1 MDSRSLHV
9 LEFDKIR
16 DRLATFASFSLGVE
30 RCRELMPTDD
40 IRLAREW
47 QAETREARRLIE
59 EKSDVHL
66 GGVHDLRP
74 QTEQALRGS
83 PLLPVDLNHVRYT
96 LQRARSLQR
105 TLSRLSEQFPYV
117 ADVAARISVPQEV
130 VDEIGRCVDERGE
143 MLDSASETLARVRR
157 ELREAHGH
165 LMEKLQRLIGTPANQ
180 PFLQEAIITQRQ
192 GRYVIPLRAE
202 FKGRIPGLVHD
213 QSGSGAT
220 IFIEP
225 LAVVD
230 LNNQWR
236 EAQLA
241 EEEEIRRI
249 LTALTEMVANAAG
262 PIRRTVEALGDLDL
276 IFAKSRYAN
285 DLRATEAELIPFRS
299 NSGARSPHAEPGY
312 SQAEIEHPG
321 STIRLF
327 QARHPLL
334 DPLTVVPVDIY
345 LDDDYFVL
353 VITGP
358 NTGGKT
364 VTLKTTGLL
373 TLMAQAGLAIP
384 AADGSALSVF
394 DQVFA
399 DIGDEQS
406 IEQSLSTFSS
416 HMTHIVDILEW
427 ADSRSLVL
435 LDELGAG
442 TDPEEGAALAQ
453 ALLNTILARRI
464 TTLATTHYSE
474 LKVFAHSTPFISN
487 ASVEFDIETLSPT
500 YKLSIGL
507 PGRSNAFAIAR
518 RLGLSPE
525 IVARAEALV
534 SPESLEAEAMLA
546 EIKRAR
552 ESALAAESEAK
563 AAQRHTEALNADL
576 HYRLAK
582 AEEARREVVSEARLQ
597 AQGEL
602 DAIRQEIAQWRSHM
616 PETGGET
623 VPPPDRSRHQVWLAE
638 AEAIL
643 SQRARETQPLPS
655 LSAPEPVVVD
665 GPLQAGDKVW
675 VPSLGAAGEVAVVG
689 AHDVEI
695 KVGSFR
701 LKLAQSRVELR
712 QRGDQPAVQVQPTG
726 SLPKPSSPGM
736 ELDLRGLTVDD
747 MLIELDRY
755 LDTAYLAGLPFVRL
769 IHGKGTGA
777 LRQAVRDE
785 LRGHPL
791 VSEFRPGDSAEG
803 GEGVTVARL
812 VQR

>member
-9 LEFDKIR
+9 LEFEKIR
-16 DRLATFASFSLGVE
+16 DRLAAFASFSLGVE
-30 RCRELMPTDD
+30 RCRELAPTDD

-74 QTEQALRGS
+74 WTEQALRGS
-83 PLLPVDLNHVRYT
+83 PLLPIDLNHVRYT

-105 TLSRLSEQFPYV
+105 TLGRLSEQFPYV
-117 ADVAARISVPQEV
+117 ADVAARISVPLEV
-130 VDEIGRCVDERGE
+130 VDEIGRCIDERGE
-143 MLDSASETLARVRR
+143 VLDSASETLARVRR
-157 ELREAHGH
+157 ELREAHGR
-165 LMEKLQRLIGTPANQ
+165 LMEKLQRLIGAPTNQ

-220 IFIEP
+220 VFIEP

-230 LNNQWR
+230 LNNKWR
-236 EAQLA
+236 ESQLA

-249 LTALTEMVANAAG
+249 LAALTERIADAAG

-276 IFAKSRYAN
+276 IFAKARYAN
-285 DLRATEAELIPFRS
+285 ELRSTEPELVPFRS
-299 NSGARSPHAEPGY
+299 NTSARRARTEPDSPEP
-312 SQAEIEHPG
+312 AIEHPG
-321 STIRLF
+321 STIRLLH
-327 QARHPLL
+327 ARHPLL

-345 LDDDYFVL
+345 LDDETFVL
-353 VITGP
+353 LITGP

-373 TLMAQAGLAIP
+373 ALMAQAGLAIP

-394 DQVFA
+394 EQVFA

-416 HMTHIVDILEW
+416 HMTHIVDILDK
-427 ADSRSLVL
+427 ADSCSLVL

-453 ALLNTILARRI
+453 ALLDTVLARSI

-474 LKVFAHSTPFISN
+474 LKVFAHSTPFVSN

-518 RLGLSPE
+518 RLGLVPE
-525 IVARAEALV
+525 VVNRAEALV
-534 SPESLEAEAMLA
+534 SPGSLEAEAMLA

-563 AAQRHTEALNADL
+563 TAQRHTEALNADL
-576 HYRLAK
+576 NYRLAK

-597 AQGEL
+597 AQVEL
-602 DAIRQEIAQWRSHM
+602 DAIRQEIAQWRSRM
-616 PETGGET
+616 PEAGGEAADSF
-623 VPPPDRSRHQVWLAE
+623 DRSRHQAWLAE

-655 LSAPEPVVVD
+655 LAAPEPVILD
-665 GPLQAGDKVW
+665 GPLQAGDQVW
-675 VPSLGAAGEVAVVG
+675 VPSLGASGEVAAVG

-701 LKLAQSRVELR
+701 LRLAQSRVELR
-712 QRGDQPAVQVQPTG
+712 QRGELLAMQVHSAG
-726 SLPKPSSPGM
+726 SLPQPSSPGM

>member
-16 DRLATFASFSLGVE
+16 DRLAAFASFSLGVE

-66 GGVHDLRP
+66 GGVHDLRSL
-74 QTEQALRGS
+74 TEQALRGS

-105 TLSRLSEQFPYV
+105 ALSRLAEQFPHV
-117 ADVAARISVPQEV
+117 ADVAARISAPQEV
-130 VDEIGRCVDERGE
+130 VEEIGRCIDERGE
-143 MLDSASETLARVRR
+143 VLDSASETLARVRR

-165 LMEKLQRLIGTPANQ
+165 LMEKLQRIIGVTANQ

-202 FKGRIPGLVHD
+202 FKGRIPGLIHD

-220 IFIEP
+220 LFIEP

-249 LTALTEMVANAAG
+249 LTVLTEMVAAAAG

-276 IFAKSRYAN
+276 IFAKARYAN
-285 DLRATEAELIPFRS
+285 ELRATEVELLPFRS
-299 NSGARSPHAEPGY
+299 NRDVRG
-312 SQAEIEHPG
+312 SQTALGDVQDEIEHPG
-321 STIRLF
+321 STIRFF

-345 LDDDYFVL
+345 LDNDYFVL

-373 TLMAQAGLAIP
+373 ALMAQSGLAIP
-384 AADGSALSVF
+384 AADGSTLSVF
-394 DQVFA
+394 EQVFA

-416 HMTHIVDILEW
+416 HMTHIVGILEQ

-453 ALLNTILARRI
+453 ALLDTVLARSI

-518 RLGLSPE
+518 RLGLTPE
-525 IVARAEALV
+525 IVTRAEALV
-534 SPESLEAEAMLA
+534 SPGSLEAEAMLA

-563 AAQRHTEALNADL
+563 AAQRHAEALNADL

-582 AEEARREVVSEARLQ
+582 AEEARREVLSEARLLAQ
-597 AQGEL
+597 AEL
-602 DAIRQEIAQWRSHM
+602 EAIRQEIALWRSRM
-616 PETGGET
+616 PETAGEIS
-623 VPPPDRSRHQVWLAE
+623 PSDRSRHQAWLAE

-643 SQRARETQPLPS
+643 SQRARATQPLPS
-655 LSAPEPVVVD
+655 LTAPEPVVVD

-675 VPSLGAAGEVAVVG
+675 VPSLGASGEVAAVG

-712 QRGDQPAVQVQPTG
+712 QRGEQLATQIQPGG
-726 SLPKPSSPGM
+726 SLPRPSSPGM

>member
-1 MDSRSLHV
+1 MDPRSLHV

-16 DRLATFASFSLGVE
+16 ARLAAFASFSLGVE
-30 RCRELMPTDD
+30 RCRELVPTDD

-47 QAETREARRLIE
+47 QAETREGRRLIE

-74 QTEQALRGS
+74 QMEQALRGS
-83 PLLPVDLNHVRYT
+83 PLLPVDLNHIRYT

-105 TLSRLSEQFPYV
+105 TLSRLSEQFPHV
-117 ADVAARISVPQEV
+117 GDVAARISVPPQV

-143 MLDSASETLARVRR
+143 VLDSASETLARVRR

-165 LMEKLQRLIGTPANQ
+165 LMERLQRIIGASANQ

-202 FKGRIPGLVHD
+202 FKGRIQGLVHD

-230 LNNQWR
+230 LNNKWR

-249 LTALTEMVANAAG
+249 LAALTEVVSKAAG
-262 PIRRTVEALGDLDL
+262 PISRTVEALGDLDL
-276 IFAKSRYAN
+276 IFAKARYAN
-285 DLRATEAELIPFRS
+285 ELRATEAELAPFSSDRGRRTPQAGTEKPE
-299 NSGARSPHAEPGY
+299 SGA
-312 SQAEIEHPG
+312 EHPG

-345 LDDDYFVL
+345 LDDDYFVI

-394 DQVFA
+394 EQVLA

-416 HMTHIVDILEW
+416 HMTHIVDILGR

-453 ALLNTILARRI
+453 ALLGTILARRI

-474 LKVFAHSTPFISN
+474 LKVFAHSVPYVMN
-487 ASVEFDIETLSPT
+487 ASVEFDIESLSPT
-500 YKLSIGL
+500 YRLSIGL

-518 RLGLSPE
+518 RLGLSPD
-525 IVARAEALV
+525 IVTQAEALV
-534 SPESLEAEAMLA
+534 SPQSLETEAMLA
-546 EIKRAR
+546 EIKRSR
-552 ESALAAESEAK
+552 EAALAAEAGAK
-563 AAQRHTEALNADL
+563 AAQRHAEALNADL

-582 AEEARREVVSEARLQ
+582 AEEARREVLSQARVQARSELEALQ
-597 AQGEL
+597 
-602 DAIRQEIAQWRSHM
+602 QEIEQLRNSM
-616 PETGGET
+616 PGVGGEG
-623 VPPPDRSRHQVWLAE
+623 PSGSDRSRHLAWLAE

-643 SQRARETQPLPS
+643 SQRSREAQPLPS
-655 LSAPEPVVVD
+655 LAAPEPLVID
-665 GPLQAGDKVW
+665 GPLQPGDKVW
-675 VPSLGAAGEVAVVG
+675 VPSLGASAEVGSVG
-689 AHDVEI
+689 AHEVEVKI
-695 KVGSFR
+695 GSFR

-712 QRGDQPAVQVQPTG
+712 ERGEQPAMQVQPAG
-726 SLPKPSSPGM
+726 ALPRPSSPGM

>member
-1 MDSRSLHV
+1 MDARSLHV

-16 DRLATFASFSLGVE
+16 DRLTAFASFSLGVE

-83 PLLPVDLNHVRYT
+83 PLVPVDLNHIRYT
-96 LQRARSLQR
+96 LVRARSLQR
-105 TLSRLSEQFPYV
+105 TLSRLSEQFPHV

-130 VDEIGRCVDERGE
+130 VDEIGRCIDERGE
-143 MLDSASETLARVRR
+143 ILDSASETLARVRR
-157 ELREAHGH
+157 ELREAHSH
-165 LMEKLQRLIGTPANQ
+165 LMEKLQRIIGTPANQ

-202 FKGRIPGLVHD
+202 FKGRIAGLVHD

-230 LNNQWR
+230 LNNKWR
-236 EAQLA
+236 ETQLA

-262 PIRRTVEALGDLDL
+262 PIGRTVEALGDLDL
-276 IFAKSRYAN
+276 IFAKARYAN
-285 DLRATEAELIPFRS
+285 ELRATEAELAPFES
-299 NSGARSPHAEPGY
+299 TTGARRSQPEPGTA
-312 SQAEIEHPG
+312 QAETQHPG

-334 DPLTVVPVDIY
+334 EPLTVVPVDIY

-384 AADGSALSVF
+384 AADGSSVSVF
-394 DQVFA
+394 EQVFA

-416 HMTHIVDILEW
+416 HMTHIVDILEQ

-453 ALLNTILARRI
+453 ALLGTILTRRI
-464 TTLATTHYSE
+464 TSLATTHYSE
-474 LKVFAHSTPFISN
+474 LKIFAHSTPFVSN

-518 RLGLSPE
+518 RLGLSSD
-525 IVARAEALV
+525 IVTQAEALV
-534 SPESLEAEAMLA
+534 SPQSLETEAMLA

-552 ESALAAESEAK
+552 ESALAVEAGVK
-563 AAQRHTEALNADL
+563 AAQRQAEALNADL
-576 HYRLAK
+576 RYRLAK
-582 AEEARREVVSEARLQ
+582 TEEARREVLSEVRLQ
-597 AQGEL
+597 AQAEL
-602 DAIRQEIAQWRSHM
+602 DAIRGEVTQLRNRM
-616 PETGGET
+616 PEAGAETGT
-623 VPPPDRSRHQVWLAE
+623 PLDRSRHQAWLAE

-643 SQRARETQPLPS
+643 SQRAQETQPPPP
-655 LSAPEPVVVD
+655 LSAPEPIVVD

-675 VPSLGAAGEVAVVG
+675 VPSLGASGEVAVVG

-712 QRGDQPAVQVQPTG
+712 QRGEQPATQMQPSG

-791 VSEFRPGDSAEG
+791 VSEFKPGDSAEG